1 MTDSPVPLATH
12 HHPDLSIDQQLALRT
27 AATRLHAEFGEHFGV
42 ETIERF
48 LHSSYDQFAG
58 RATVPNFLPLLAE
71 RWARQRL
78 TALAESRARSPTPS
92 PPCCSCAPTMQ
103 AAPRWRSG
111 SSTTLPVMK
120 ASPGP
125 AAPNPATRSTRPQS
139 PAMAEV
145 GIDITREFPKP
156 WTDEIVQA
164 ADVVV
169 TMGCG
174 DACPFFPGNATRT
187 GTYPTRLANPSTRSA
202 RSVTTSK
209 GGSAASSTNSASP
222 PSPDVRTDRTP
233 SVLFVCV
240 KNGGKS
246 QMAAGLMSKIAGDT
260 VQVYSAGTKP
270 GTAVNDLSAQAL
282 AEVGVDITGN
292 TPTLIDPHLVRDVD
306 VVVTLG
312 REAHV
317 DPVPG
322 HPVRELGHRRTLR
335 TRHRR
340 HRTHAPGPRRHR
352 RPRRRS
358 PRPNADP
365 VVLTHCLEIDEI

>member
-27 AATRLHAEFGEHFGV
+27 ASTRLHDDFSEHFGV

-58 RATVPNFLPLLAE
+58 RATIPNFLPLLAE

-78 TALAESRARSPTPS
+78 TALARVEGKITDAKPTVLFLCTHNAGRSQMALGYFNHLAGDQGVAWSGGSEPGNEINPS
-92 PPCCSCAPTMQ
+92 AMQ
-103 AAPRWRSG
+103 
-111 SSTTLPVMK
+111 
-120 ASPGP
+120 
-125 AAPNPATRSTRPQS
+125 
-139 PAMAEV
+139 AMAEV

-174 DACPFFPGNATRT
+174 DACPFFPGKRYENWELPDPAGQSVDAVR
-187 GTYPTRLANPSTRSA
+187 PIRDDIEERVRRLLDELGITPVALMPE
-202 RSVTTSK
+202 
-209 GGSAASSTNSASP
+209 
-222 PSPDVRTDRTP
+222 PDRKP

-292 TPTLIDPHLVRDVD
+292 TPTLIDPNSFA
-306 VVVTLG
+306 TS
-312 REAHV
+312 
-317 DPVPG
+317 
-322 HPVRELGHRRTLR
+322 T
-335 TRHRR
+335 
-340 HRTHAPGPRRHR
+340 
-352 RPRRRS
+352 S
-358 PRPNADP
+358 S
-365 VVLTHCLEIDEI
+365 